1 MYPLPLEPPSHRPSC
16 HPSWLS
22 QSTELSPLYYT
33 ATPTSYFIHGHISMS
48 MLLSLQVSVANG
60 NVKAIAWKGWKAALP
75 VSVTWLSQ
83 KIQKFLPYFFIF
95 TQTRKESVLT
105 TSAFWRFPNWAI
117 LPHCNFPL
125 AYPAPDT
132 QSPFCFSRLNPSHP
146 YKFQGP
152 IEKPSLIILCKI
164 CTSVYFLSYHS
175 IVFSQNRDF
184 SYLVYICIP
193 STCTSP
199 WITEGARWKVKG

>member
-1 MYPLPLEPPSHRPSC
+1 MSVI
-16 HPSWLS
+16 WLS
-22 QSTELSPLYYT
+22 QRIKKF
-33 ATPTSYFIHGHISMS
+33 PT
-48 MLLSLQVSVANG
+48 
-60 NVKAIAWKGWKAALP
+60 
-75 VSVTWLSQ
+75 
-83 KIQKFLPYFFIF
+83 YFFIF

-105 TSAFWRFPNWAI
+105 TSALWRFPNWAI

-152 IEKPSLIILCKI
+152 IEKPSLIILYKI
-164 CTSVYFLSYHS
+164 FTSVYFLSYHT

-184 SYLVYICIP
+184 SYLVYILYP
-193 STCTSP
+193 VHVPVPGSQ
-199 WITEGARWKVKG
+199 KVLDGKWRDELENELVNILYIAFT

>member
-1 MYPLPLEPPSHRPSC
+1 M
-16 HPSWLS
+16 
-22 QSTELSPLYYT
+22 
-33 ATPTSYFIHGHISMS
+33 
-48 MLLSLQVSVANG
+48 
-60 NVKAIAWKGWKAALP
+60 K
-75 VSVTWLSQ
+75 
-83 KIQKFLPYFFIF
+83 KFLPYFFIF

-199 WITEGARWKVKG
+199 WITEGARWKVKGWIREWISKYPIYSIHLSSRDAKLNQM